1 MPDFLKKRN
10 KAIWGTVGF
19 LVSMIILPIGS
30 TFAQEKIPEAK
41 AAVVDIRYVL
51 AKSQTWQNAQKDI
64 QVQLDQIRDAIN
76 AKKTDLNGRIQ
87 ELTRQQAILAP
98 DVYQQKAR
106 ALQKEQLELQR
117 EAQNSRGEVNKVLTT
132 MRLQLRGVI
141 TQIAS
146 KVAKEKGLNI
156 GFDVGAVLFYQDSMN
171 ITEEVLKRFNAT
183 KTKVEVTGGKKK

>member
-1 MPDFLKKRN
+1 MPDIFKNRI
-10 KAIWGTVGF
+10 KAILGAVGI
-19 LVSMIILPIGS
+19 LISTIILPA
-30 TFAQEKIPEAK
+30 TNAFAQEKLPEAK
-41 AAVVDIRYVL
+41 VAVVDIRYVL

-64 QVQLDQIRDAIN
+64 QGKLDQIRDAIN
-76 AKKTDLNGRIQ
+76 AKKTDLDNRIQ
-87 ELTRQQAILAP
+87 ELTRQQTILAP

-106 ALQKEQLELQR
+106 ALQREQLELQR

-146 KVAKEKGLNI
+146 KTAKEKGLNI

-183 KTKVEVTGGKKK
+183 KTKIEVTDGKKK